1 MTWMDNFT
9 QATVIMCLGMSI
21 VFLFVASLVV
31 LIQVSARVFSKHIK
45 DIAAPPAAVPAVAGS
60 AIVAAIAVALKQ
72 YSLDQNKP
80 ISRG

>member
-31 LIQVSARVFSKHIK
+31 LIQVSARVFSKQHIEAPPV
-45 DIAAPPAAVPAVAGS
+45 AAPAVSSSS
-60 AIVAAIAVALKQ
+60 AIVAAIAAAMKQ
-72 YSLDQNKP
+72 YSLDKNKP
-80 ISRG
+80 VIRG